1 MEGVAC
7 PSVGSTGHPHTC
19 NLGCKFYGRVSGC
32 KDGRKCLRCH
42 VCPWQRHQTPTLRL
56 TTEWQSESFVLA
68 AREEESTTC
77 EISPDPSAVLLGDSE
92 PSIVQMQPQEPF
104 HSSVRQVDMVA
115 SEPQRKLDS
124 LQKCQQAKGGTGQ
137 AVPKQQQMPT
147 HSGAVIA
154 MAPPPDFFLLP
165 PSLVRNGFVEH
176 VPPPPM
182 PFVVNANIGNSLP
195 SISVADSVGS
205 VGHPH
210 SCGKSCKYVRRKTG
224 CTNGSQ
230 CLDCHQCQW
239 RRQAAGPPTQMAA
252 EAPFSRGARPKAE
265 LADTVKAFNE
275 DQGDTVPSAPS
286 SFPSVGS
293 IGHPFSCCGVGC
305 KFKDKVRGCK
315 DGPFCAYCH
324 LCHWHRGTSLIDR
337 QPGVHHS

>member
-1 MEGVAC
+1 LFRCNRKSRFTVQCDRSTWLQANHNASWILCRSVSKPRVALVKLC
-7 PSVGSTGHPHTC
+7 PSSS
-19 NLGCKFYGRVSGC
+19 R
-32 KDGRKCLRCH
+32 CLRIQ
-42 VCPWQRHQTPTLRL
+42 VQLLRWLRHQT
-56 TTEWQSESFVLA
+56 
-68 AREEESTTC
+68 
-77 EISPDPSAVLLGDSE
+77 
-92 PSIVQMQPQEPF
+92 
-104 HSSVRQVDMVA
+104 
-115 SEPQRKLDS
+115 
-124 LQKCQQAKGGTGQ
+124 
-137 AVPKQQQMPT
+137 
-147 HSGAVIA
+147 
-154 MAPPPDFFLLP
+154 FFLLP